1 MLDRPATG
9 VETPGFVTVTLGE
22 QGYFRR
28 PESRV
33 VAMGEALFEGGLAT
47 AQTARI
53 VEGAV
58 CLHQQAGDGGR
69 CVIDILGPGH
79 LVGSFLTGLAACN
92 VTALAPTRLAAV
104 TAVAAADEAAQVAE
118 ATRVMLGRAQAHALL
133 LRRNAVAERV
143 ASCLLDLARQFGD
156 VQGEVEGET
165 TFMLHLTRGEL
176 ADWLGLTLTSVSRG
190 LNAFKRAGL
199 IAFDHPKLITI
210 RDHAGLTAL
219 ASGEPA
225 RRRLTEAASAARR
238 S

>member
-1 MLDRPATG
+1 MLDRPAIG
-9 VETPGFVTVTLGE
+9 VETPRFVTVTLG
-22 QGYFRR
+22 GHAYFRR

-69 CVIDILGPGH
+69 RVIDILGPGH

-104 TAVAAADEAAQVAE
+104 GAADEAAQVAE
-118 ATRVMLGRAQAHALL
+118 AMRAMLGRAQAQALL

>member
-33 VAMGEALFEGGLAT
+33 VAMGETLFEGGLAT

-58 CLHQQAGDGGR
+58 CLHQQASDGGR
-69 CVIDILGPGH
+69 RVIDILGPGH

-92 VTALAPTRLAAV
+92 VTALALTRL
-104 TAVAAADEAAQVAE
+104 AAADEAAQVAE

-210 RDHAGLTAL
+210 RDHAGLTTL